1 MPGAFVSLL
10 HAPFLI
16 VFSTVAAPGDNMLV
30 SQWLGFPNMQ
40 YDVGDISSGSLAFL
54 GSIGICLLVG
64 EKCLEKG
71 VFNKTSGEQGAD

>member
-1 MPGAFVSLL
+1 
-10 HAPFLI
+10 
-16 VFSTVAAPGDNMLV
+16 VAAPGDNMPV

-40 YDVGDISSGSLAFL
+40 YDVSDISSGSLAFL